1 MHWRCWKNDEHT
13 SGLADDGV
21 ILYDGEC
28 VLCSRW
34 VRFVAEHDMDGQ
46 FRFTTIKSPY
56 GAALAGRLGID
67 VDDPETNAA
76 ILGGAALTRS
86 DAAIAVISRLSG
98 WGWTASL
105 QLVPKPLRDLAYYAI
120 ARSRY
125 RLFGRLETCAIPT
138 RS

>member
-1 MHWRCWKNDEHT
+1 MNTRPVWP
-13 SGLADDGV
+13 DDGV

-34 VRFVAEHDMDGQ
+34 VRFVAEHDVDRQ

-67 VDDPETNAA
+67 VDDPKTNAV
-76 ILGGAALTRS
+76 ILGGAALTCS

-105 QLVPKPLRDLAYYAI
+105 TLVPKPLRDLAYYAI

-125 RLFGRLETCAIPT
+125 RLFGRLETCAIPDAEL
-138 RS
+138 RQRILE